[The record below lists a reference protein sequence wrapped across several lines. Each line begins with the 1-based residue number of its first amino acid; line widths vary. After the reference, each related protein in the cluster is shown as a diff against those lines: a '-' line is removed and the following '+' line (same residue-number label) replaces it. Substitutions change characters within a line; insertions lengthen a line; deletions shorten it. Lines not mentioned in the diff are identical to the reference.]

1 MLFRKICAGHRALFS
16 SVYLNE
22 DKVCIAHDIL
32 RHRVCGLHTAGAGNR
47 LGWQPNL
54 ATDNMAQPKD
64 EAFVLNKKL
73 NNFINRV
80 SISRSYYKGAV
91 TPIDKIKSS
100 FLKFEGGSVDLTKV
114 GFLFWRRQS

>member
-1 MLFRKICAGHRALFS
+1 MLFQKICAGHRALFS
-16 SVYLNE
+16 SVHMNQ

-32 RHRVCGLHTAGAGNR
+32 RRRICGLHTVGAGNR

-54 ATDNMAQPKD
+54 ATNKTAKPKD
-64 EAFVLNKKL
+64 EAFVLTKNF
-73 NNFINRV
+73 NNLTNRV
-80 SISRSYYKGAV
+80 RISRSYYKGAV

-114 GFLFWRRQS
+114 GFLFWRKQS